1 MLYVLVSYIC
11 GLTLRKTCQESA
23 ILPARAANHSAGF
36 RSSRLES
43 HAIRDIRYPLQIKR
57 RQCRML
63 AIKEDN
69 CLSVLFLQELSNR
82 LDDVTQEKS
91 NLLSK
96 VSGLEESISSADQ
109 ERKALEDKMNAF
121 LEGKDEVEKK
131 VASVTERLETEKQ
144 VFKSLKNESE
154 GEKMFK
160 AREKSGNFLL
170 SQGKFTF

>member
-1 MLYVLVSYIC
+1 
-11 GLTLRKTCQESA
+11 
-23 ILPARAANHSAGF
+23 
-36 RSSRLES
+36 
-43 HAIRDIRYPLQIKR
+43 
-57 RQCRML
+57 ML

-82 LDDVTQEKS
+82 LDNVTQEKS